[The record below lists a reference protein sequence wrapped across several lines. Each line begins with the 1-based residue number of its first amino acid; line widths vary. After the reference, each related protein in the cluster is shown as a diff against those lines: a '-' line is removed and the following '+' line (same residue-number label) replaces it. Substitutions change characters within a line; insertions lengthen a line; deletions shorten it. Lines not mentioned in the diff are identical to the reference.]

1 MDDDNNKTLSLAE
14 FGKGLRD
21 YGVPLEKPD
30 IKKMFDAFDEDG
42 SGNIDFDEFLIKLRV
57 SSWDLCHQLRIDFRI
72 SFCIKLANRMRELMT
87 KIN

>member
-30 IKKMFDAFDEDG
+30 VKKMFEAFDEDG

-57 SSWDLCHQLRIDFRI
+57 SSWDHF
-72 SFCIKLANRMRELMT
+72 FIKLANRMRELMT